1 MTRFKT
7 EHPQAVLVSLENIGS
22 SNEAYELRNRG
33 YNRQQQADGAGIF
46 SPPTFNMR
54 ACYKAIGRMP

>member
-1 MTRFKT
+1 
-7 EHPQAVLVSLENIGS
+7 LVSLENIGS